1 MTGMGQIV
9 TWSVRDETLH
19 CVSIIRLY
27 KTFLGENPNIDRKSL
42 ARDLTEACQTIIGLE
57 DAFIDLAFEEGPVE
71 GLTATEIK
79 TYIRYIAD
87 LRLVQLG
94 LRSPLLYRKKSSPL
108 DGWNSKRC

>member
-27 KTFLGENPNIDRKSL
+27 KTFLGENLGIDRKAL

-57 DAFIDLAFEEGPVE
+57 DAFIDLAFEAGRLRVLRQPKLKRIFVISRTY
-71 GLTATEIK
+71 GLCSWA
-79 TYIRYIAD
+79 
-87 LRLVQLG
+87 
-94 LRSPLLYRKKSSPL
+94 
-108 DGWNSKRC
+108 